1 MCGGGAGGRYL
12 VESFNTVGGEE
23 ENALEVLEEAQED
36 ANQRIAV
43 EVVAASA
50 LKEDVGFVQ
59 KEHCSPS
66 LGCRGLALNTGDG
79 GLAYRCQGSFAARV
93 RAARDWCLARLMT
106 RSRVADKGARRSPL
120 PSKFFR
126 LREGCGVIQR

>member
-23 ENALEVLEEAQED
+23 ENALEILEEAQED

-66 LGCRGLALNTGDG
+66 LGCRGG
-79 GLAYRCQGSFAARV
+79 G
-93 RAARDWCLARLMT
+93 
-106 RSRVADKGARRSPL
+106 
-120 PSKFFR
+120 
-126 LREGCGVIQR
+126 